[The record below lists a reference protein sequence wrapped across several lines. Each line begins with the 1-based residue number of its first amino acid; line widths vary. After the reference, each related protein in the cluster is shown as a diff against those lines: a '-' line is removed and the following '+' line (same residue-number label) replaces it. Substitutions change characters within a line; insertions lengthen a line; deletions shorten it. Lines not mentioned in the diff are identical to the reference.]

1 MKLAFY
7 IIISTLVISF
17 VDARARISGEYQRSN
32 KNPNF
37 SGYHRNDKENSSR
50 ILCIFI
56 RSQGRTPK
64 GFSFKVVKELAS
76 LLSKNY
82 TTDWGLGEDNDD
94 DFVLKGDREVLSEDD
109 DDDFVLKGDRKVS
122 DGVLEEGNT
131 TANAFSVKISRDE
144 PVSELKKAIKA
155 EKAPKFDH
163 FLADKLKLWKVS
175 IPGDHLDD
183 QLKNLKLN
191 DSDELSAIKKIS
203 KYLPDSPAEEHIHV
217 LVEPP
222 SRLPLRAA
230 NRNYLIA
237 SSMVSFD
244 IVVSPKRTKGF
255 KWTVDIDNATLDGLK
270 EYIREMEKP
279 PALENDGA
287 VLNFISSGE
296 RYSPRNDQDL
306 CKMLRLFVSNNSFK
320 FTVLIETPSKPF
332 NEWTFPKVCE
342 LYGLSDDPNPSI
354 DVHQKQNLFIYLS
367 RFRYLPVQGSSQGRT
382 GEVDRR
388 EKWAWE
394 SQSQDIRE
402 IIIDGKEVS

>member
-1 MKLAFY
+1 MS
-7 IIISTLVISF
+7 IHS
-17 VDARARISGEYQRSN
+17 
-32 KNPNF
+32 
-37 SGYHRNDKENSSR
+37 
-50 ILCIFI
+50 
-56 RSQGRTPK
+56 
-64 GFSFKVVKELAS
+64 
-76 LLSKNY
+76 
-82 TTDWGLGEDNDD
+82 
-94 DFVLKGDREVLSEDD
+94 SED
-109 DDDFVLKGDRKVS
+109 
-122 DGVLEEGNT
+122 GNT

-155 EKAPKFDH
+155 EKALKFDH

-237 SSMVSFD
+237 SQCWRNRSATFD

-279 PALENDGA
+279 PTLENDGA
-287 VLNFISSGE
+287 VLNFIRDIHLGTIKTSAKCSGYSYQTTASSLL
-296 RYSPRNDQDL
+296 YS
-306 CKMLRLFVSNNSFK
+306 LRLPRSPSTNGPFRNANTENEKYKEALRKLFDELETRVATTPIDVSYEATKSRIYSYTYLVSATYPFK
-320 FTVLIETPSKPF
+320 DQVKVVPEKLIEGK
-332 NEWTFPKVCE
+332 N
-342 LYGLSDDPNPSI
+342 GRG
-354 DVHQKQNLFIYLS
+354 NLKAKIL
-367 RFRYLPVQGSSQGRT
+367 
-382 GEVDRR
+382 
-388 EKWAWE
+388 EKL
-394 SQSQDIRE
+394 
-402 IIIDGKEVS
+402 